1 MQILASKLILET
13 VIQQGATSY
22 EHPVDAMQKIS
33 EIDEFGGISK
43 LRMVQLIKR
52 SITASMNNDTIEYV
66 KTQREIFDY
75 SEQQE
80 KENSSRKIL
89 EKNIFS
95 NHIKRA
101 RNYTVES
108 EQQQKTSGLF
118 KLIKESTEVILENL
132 KTPKRVAIISVE
144 ESYFYIFLAR
154 IRRLATMNKGITIVV
169 ALIVDSKNE
178 KDRIKAS
185 NISV

>member
-1 MQILASKLILET
+1 
-13 VIQQGATSY
+13 
-22 EHPVDAMQKIS
+22 MQKIS
-33 EIDEFGGISK
+33 EIDEFGGTSK

-52 SITASMNNDTIEYV
+52 SIIASMNNDTIEYV

-80 KENSSRKIL
+80 KENSSQKIL
-89 EKNIFS
+89 EKIFS

-101 RNYTVES
+101 KNYTVES

-118 KLIKESTEVILENL
+118 KHKEIQGHIRKY

-144 ESYFYIFLAR
+144 ESYFYIFIAR

-169 ALIVDSKNE
+169 A
-178 KDRIKAS
+178 
-185 NISV
+185 